1 MTVRRRGRRLGHS
14 DGRQSS
20 RRFGPRFGNFIR
32 LLLVSQD
39 GVERITDVR
48 RREHVADLGNRGRDR
63 DRGFRSFGDRRVV
76 MSTRFSVVTL
86 SSRQRPGVVVNLL
99 GDVDLGS
106 GRRGCRLFVE
116 LQRRHVGK
124 VETTFSAAVKNG
136 RFLRIDA
143 EVLVTGVA
151 IAAVDA

>member
-1 MTVRRRGRRLGHS
+1 
-14 DGRQSS
+14 
-20 RRFGPRFGNFIR
+20 
-32 LLLVSQD
+32 
-39 GVERITDVR
+39 
-48 RREHVADLGNRGRDR
+48 
-63 DRGFRSFGDRRVV
+63 

>member
-1 MTVRRRGRRLGHS
+1 
-14 DGRQSS
+14 
-20 RRFGPRFGNFIR
+20 
-32 LLLVSQD
+32 
-39 GVERITDVR
+39 
-48 RREHVADLGNRGRDR
+48 
-63 DRGFRSFGDRRVV
+63 

-136 RFLRIDA
+136 RFSA
-143 EVLVTGVA
+143 EILVAGVAIAA
-151 IAAVDA
+151 IAAVDAYA